1 MKAFIYD
8 KYGYYLN
15 DDVPRFDYNSWHF
28 ELELTELDDET
39 LFKMKE
45 FLNTIPKF
53 YKNLASDIVYSR
65 DNKLVNES
73 IYGNVCLIATKNNNV
88 YINDF
93 ISFPLFFDYM
103 AKDKELKISHL
114 KKVWENKVDRIEEK
128 ILTKVKIDDVTYK
141 MMIQYYLLNV
151 GLAENAIQ
159 YLSDTMYLY
168 GDTINGTSL
177 VHKRIKEI
185 NSYTL
190 LNPMNF
196 IIDFKGRDLCELLK
210 NDLISMNE
218 FNKYLKE
225 YNFTQKEASLFLA
238 RFLFPSD
245 MYDLLEEFYLLKK
258 DISMDIYKEFKEMK
272 NKLIKIKKV
281 HEILMNIYNIKPISW
296 IESLN

>member
-141 MMIQYYLLNV
+141 MMIQYYLLNP
-151 GLAENAIQ
+151 
-159 YLSDTMYLY
+159 
-168 GDTINGTSL
+168 
-177 VHKRIKEI
+177 RI
-185 NSYTL
+185 
-190 LNPMNF
+190 LNRQ
-196 IIDFKGRDLCELLK
+196 DFD
-210 NDLISMNE
+210 
-218 FNKYLKE
+218 
-225 YNFTQKEASLFLA
+225 FLP
-238 RFLFPSD
+238 FHS
-245 MYDLLEEFYLLKK
+245 
-258 DISMDIYKEFKEMK
+258 
-272 NKLIKIKKV
+272 
-281 HEILMNIYNIKPISW
+281 
-296 IESLN
+296 